1 MRLFGNEGSWNQGV
15 RESQVIVSDAQF
27 AITAH
32 APPPSERPLSG
43 RAGWHGQL
51 ACRSWGYSPDRPDQQ
66 QQSGSGVP
74 PWLPSL
80 IGILPGCQLQT
91 GKPDQTVA
99 TGAEGSTGHSDQ
111 SVMPGSKSQVRMN
124 TVARLAGSVL
134 VSGSRRLETMGNKI
148 VTPGRPDQIKSPA
161 RSSYLPSPD

>member
-1 MRLFGNEGSWNQGV
+1 MGS
-15 RESQVIVSDAQF
+15 
-27 AITAH
+27 
-32 APPPSERPLSG
+32 PPLGHPLSG

-51 ACRSWGYSPDRPDQQ
+51 ACRSWGYSPVRPDQQ

-74 PWLPSL
+74 AWLPSL
-80 IGILPGCQLQT
+80 TGILPGCQLQT

-99 TGAEGSTGHSDQ
+99 TGAEGLTGHSDQ

-124 TVARLAGSVL
+124 TVARLAGSV
-134 VSGSRRLETMGNKI
+134 RRLQTMGNKI